1 MKPNQPKPGMTTK
14 PTPGA
19 KVTPGST
26 GTSNK
31 GPDPKHLPREFKY
44 FNHNKGINSYANFR
58 YVRIHLTSMMKQ
70 NK

>member
-1 MKPNQPKPGMTTK
+1 MIMAFAGLMLQFLLFFYYLNQMKSNQTKPGMTTK

-31 GPDPKHLPREFKY
+31 GPDPKHLPREFK
-44 FNHNKGINSYANFR
+44 
-58 YVRIHLTSMMKQ
+58 
-70 NK
+70 